1 VLLVL
6 AACLVPWLAP
16 AEARGQ
22 AIPTAGRFSLF
33 YDWAERETEDGV
45 TTDFGQLIGTLT
57 LHPIRDSGSLFEYAL
72 DIRYATYP
80 GTEGRD
86 DRVSIYDAWLGLRTS
101 NDRFSLRV
109 GQMWLHEL
117 GGLASIAGAHAELR
131 LTPSTMGRFRLGLF
145 GGLEPKILDAG
156 YVEDITKGG
165 VYVALDGDHGRRH
178 ILGWVLIHNDQL
190 TERSVVVLNNF
201 IPVARKFFVYQAMQY
216 EIAGADGLLDSRL
229 SYFFVNLRYRVTP
242 TLDLQGTYH
251 YGRSINARSIT
262 EDILLGRP
270 IEPGSL
276 DGLLFESGLIRVMFR
291 PWKIVRLW
299 AGYGKNRN
307 NRGDAWYDRTQA
319 GMSLVDP
326 FGWGTSL
333 TASLSKIDRES
344 GNYDS
349 KYISLSQS
357 IGRSVWLSLDY
368 ITSLSVYRYRQS
380 DGGYLLVT
388 PESERWALSATI
400 NFNRTVSLLLSAE
413 VMDHDDF
420 DELRALTGLT
430 VRF

>member
-1 VLLVL
+1 M
-6 AACLVPWLAP
+6 
-16 AEARGQ
+16 
-22 AIPTAGRFSLF
+22 
-33 YDWAERETEDGV
+33 Y
-45 TTDFGQLIGTLT
+45 
-57 LHPIRDSGSLFEYAL
+57 
-72 DIRYATYP
+72 
-80 GTEGRD
+80 
-86 DRVSIYDAWLGLRTS
+86 
-101 NDRFSLRV
+101 
-109 GQMWLHEL
+109 
-117 GGLASIAGAHAELR
+117 
-131 LTPSTMGRFRLGLF
+131 
-145 GGLEPKILDAG
+145 
-156 YVEDITKGG
+156 
-165 VYVALDGDHGRRH
+165 
-178 ILGWVLIHNDQL
+178 
-190 TERSVVVLNNF
+190 
-201 IPVARKFFVYQAMQY
+201 
-216 EIAGADGLLDSRL
+216 
-229 SYFFVNLRYRVTP
+229 
-242 TLDLQGTYH
+242 
-251 YGRSINARSIT
+251 
-262 EDILLGRP
+262 
-270 IEPGSL
+270 
-276 DGLLFESGLIRVMFR
+276 R

-319 GMSLVDP
+319 GVSLVDP

-380 DGGYLLVT
+380 DGGFLVVT